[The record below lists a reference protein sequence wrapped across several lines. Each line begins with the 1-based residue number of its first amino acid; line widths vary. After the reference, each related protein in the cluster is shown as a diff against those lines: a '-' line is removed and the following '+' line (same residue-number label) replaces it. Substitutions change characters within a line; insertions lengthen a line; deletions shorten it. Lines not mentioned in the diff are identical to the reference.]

1 MLSHLKDLLIGPAL
15 PTSSAGHKQL
25 NKIRAL
31 AAFSPDA
38 LSSIAYAN
46 QEIYLGLIIA
56 GSAGL
61 AFAWPIGLAIIGL
74 LIVVALSYY
83 QTIHGYPTGGG
94 SYIVAR
100 SNLGT
105 LPGLVAAAALLVDYI
120 LNAAV
125 SLTAGVAA
133 VASAFPGLW
142 PYRVVLSLILLAVIT
157 VINLRGLRETGT
169 VMAVPVYLFLATYL
183 PMLAYGAVRLWIEGP
198 TPLTAVTVPAAVSP
212 LTFF

>member
-1 MLSHLKDLLIGPAL
+1 MLSHLKRPAHRSGSFQH
-15 PTSSAGHKQL
+15 PRPGTNSL

-38 LSSIAYAN
+38 LFFHCICQPENLSWFDHCR
-46 QEIYLGLIIA
+46 QCRVGLC
-56 GSAGL
+56 L
-61 AFAWPIGLAIIGL
+61 ADWVGDHWIVDHRRTFL
-74 LIVVALSYY
+74 LFKPFTDIQPVVDHTLSRA
-83 QTIHGYPTGGG
+83 Q
-94 SYIVAR
+94 
-100 SNLGT
+100 NLGT

-142 PYRVVLSLILLAVIT
+142 PYRVALSLILLAVIT

-169 VMAVPVYLFLATYL
+169 
-183 PMLAYGAVRLWIEGP
+183 
-198 TPLTAVTVPAAVSP
+198 
-212 LTFF
+212 